1 MWHACVPVSWPCGF
15 LGLMLHPWVRASGS
29 VIVFWP
35 WPSDCQSVLSG
46 WDSVSLSAELHC
58 LLHCSVMSCIVTG
71 RSKRTDP
78 PRSFKGHWTAPCLD
92 AAALSDG
99 GDRSVLWRR
108 RPKIKGLPHI
118 DRAASAE
125 AALTQALPV
134 CFAVICSEQEVTL
147 GCSREQACFLLPSE
161 DFDLLQQRCR
171 TLVIK
176 EKEESIRR
184 NIDRHIK

>member
-1 MWHACVPVSWPCGF
+1 MAEGGRGRARVWHACVPVSWPCGF

-92 AAALSDG
+92 AAALSDD

-125 AALTQALPV
+125 AALTPGAPRLLCCYLLRTGGDLGVFQRASMFP
-134 CFAVICSEQEVTL
+134 FA
-147 GCSREQACFLLPSE
+147 F
-161 DFDLLQQRCR
+161 
-171 TLVIK
+171 
-176 EKEESIRR
+176 
-184 NIDRHIK
+184 